1 MDQLVAKRL
10 GKIIKEERI
19 NQNISIRALAEYC
32 SISHTRLAEIE
43 NGDKLPSEEIC
54 KNICRELDVEY
65 NFYSQIKDKEDIKH
79 KFDVFFE
86 FVYFQDL
93 DKADRFYQDLLLLE
107 DTKSFV
113 LFEIDFELIKLIYYI
128 SRNKNNKS
136 IKDTMNLLDKNQQ
149 LFFPDETVLY
159 YLYKAAY
166 FTDINLLV
174 EAENLLMKAIDLT
187 DNIKYLSLIYAQLGM
202 VHTKNNKTALAIKYY
217 IDAKIIFDNY
227 MNYVRSLYACSN
239 IAIAYLYSEAYIEAI
254 KACKECINI
263 AQRLSL
269 KKVIMINA
277 YNLSYIYMLTGEYE
291 KVNEYVLISLKNGEP
306 ENGIYFH
313 NAYAYYKM
321 KEFALCN
328 YWIEEGRSKL
338 LKSEI
343 FMSYLYDYLESQ
355 TKQCY
360 DQSLEILKKII
371 DSDNYDESFD
381 NQDRRFILKEFLD
394 ICKITKRFDLMAEYY
409 YELY

>member
-79 KFDVFFE
+79 KFDVFFD

-136 IKDTMNLLDKNQQ
+136 IKDTMNL
-149 LFFPDETVLY
+149 
-159 YLYKAAY
+159 
-166 FTDINLLV
+166 
-174 EAENLLMKAIDLT
+174 
-187 DNIKYLSLIYAQLGM
+187 
-202 VHTKNNKTALAIKYY
+202 
-217 IDAKIIFDNY
+217 
-227 MNYVRSLYACSN
+227 
-239 IAIAYLYSEAYIEAI
+239 
-254 KACKECINI
+254 
-263 AQRLSL
+263 
-269 KKVIMINA
+269 
-277 YNLSYIYMLTGEYE
+277 
-291 KVNEYVLISLKNGEP
+291 
-306 ENGIYFH
+306 
-313 NAYAYYKM
+313 
-321 KEFALCN
+321 
-328 YWIEEGRSKL
+328 
-338 LKSEI
+338 
-343 FMSYLYDYLESQ
+343 
-355 TKQCY
+355 
-360 DQSLEILKKII
+360 
-371 DSDNYDESFD
+371 
-381 NQDRRFILKEFLD
+381 
-394 ICKITKRFDLMAEYY
+394 
-409 YELY
+409 